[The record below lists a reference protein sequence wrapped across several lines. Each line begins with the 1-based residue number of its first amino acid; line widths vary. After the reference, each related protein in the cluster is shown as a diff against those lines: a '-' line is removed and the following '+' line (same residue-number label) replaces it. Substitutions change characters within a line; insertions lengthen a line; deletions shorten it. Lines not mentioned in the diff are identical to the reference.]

1 MKILVIGG
9 AGMLGH
15 QCYLKLKNHFGADS
29 VGCTLRKSA
38 SHYSRFSLFEDNK
51 NIFDRIDVSDFS
63 SLETTLHKFKP
74 EAIINCV
81 GLTLR
86 KPELGDFENA
96 LEINSML
103 PHRLALWGLNN
114 SCRVIHFS
122 TDCVFD
128 GKLGGY
134 TEMNTPSAKDV
145 YGKSKFLGELQYKN
159 SLTMRLSIVGRELE
173 GKTELIEWFLAQKG
187 KDVSGFSEVIYSGL
201 TTNKV
206 ADEVIRIL
214 EKFPHLNGL
223 YQVSSEPISKY
234 DLLQLVNGV
243 YNAQVKISK
252 NADYKSNKV
261 LRCDKYTQATGFTP
275 PRWQDLIQQMKNE
288 ESLNYGI

>member
-1 MKILVIGG
+1 MKVLVIGG

-15 QCYLKLKNHFGADS
+15 QCYLKFKKHFGENN

-38 SHYSRFSLFEDNK
+38 SHYSRFGLFEGPNVFSNVDA
-51 NIFDRIDVSDFS
+51 SDFGKVEEVLNS
-63 SLETTLHKFKP
+63 FKP
-74 EAIINCV
+74 EAVVNCV

-96 LEINSML
+96 LELNSML

-114 SCRVIHFS
+114 DCRVIHFS

-128 GKLGGY
+128 GSLGGY
-134 TEMNTPSAKDV
+134 TEMNAPSAKDV
-145 YGKSKFLGELQYKN
+145 YGKTKFLGEIHYRN

-173 GKTELIEWFLAQKG
+173 GKTELIEWFLGQKG
-187 KDVSGFSEVIYSGL
+187 KEVSGYSEVMYSGL

-206 ADEVIRIL
+206 ADEVIRVL
-214 EKFPHLNGL
+214 EMFPQLSGL

-234 DLLQLVNGV
+234 DLLELVKDI
-243 YNAQVKISK
+243 YRTDITLIK
-252 NADYKSNKV
+252 NTNYKSNKV
-261 LRCDKYTQATGFTP
+261 LRCDKYVLATSFTQ
-275 PRWQDLIQQMKNE
+275 PRWTDLIQQMKNE
-288 ESLNYGI
+288 ESLNYGK